1 MPLRQNPTAVGGT
14 GEAGMVTFQDQFG
27 QERWDCVMLDPGAS
41 AFLMGYGPFRRYVHM
56 LEECGFPKEHLKFV
70 KCDRKFFFGGD
81 ACSQCRWTVMLPVA
95 VSGRCGFIQGY
106 ILPGETPML
115 MGRPIMEAIGLIL
128 DCKRHRVR
136 LDDEPWQDL
145 IVGLHGEYLMP
156 LLDFENHDVEESP
169 HFELVVPG
177 DGGVTGDPV
186 QFIDF
191 NVAEQIFM
199 DEHMAPVET
208 YADEGEQKLRRH
220 HLTTFETQLNH
231 IEKEQQA
238 YVTSELHGLHEPKP
252 RVLWE
257 VYCGGARLSK
267 VAQSMG
273 MMVEEFS
280 YSTGW
285 DFDLREHQNQFLQR
299 LRAEMPDEL
308 FLAPECKLWSQMQN
322 ITART
327 EEQQVELQQQRQEH
341 HDTHLQFVA
350 MAYKEQVDGA
360 RHAHIEQPERALSW
374 KTVALRDL
382 PGFYVSFDQC
392 MYGCCC
398 LDYDD
403 HWRLVKKGTGLRT
416 TKAAMAAAMN
426 LRCDGQHAHCRLEGS
441 APGYGRRTAY
451 LEDYQP
457 GLAST
462 LAAAIYAL
470 NYLNAG
476 SMPQRWMNN
485 ELCKGS

>member
-1 MPLRQNPTAVGGT
+1 
-14 GEAGMVTFQDQFG
+14 
-27 QERWDCVMLDPGAS
+27 
-41 AFLMGYGPFRRYVHM
+41 
-56 LEECGFPKEHLKFV
+56 
-70 KCDRKFFFGGD
+70 
-81 ACSQCRWTVMLPVA
+81 
-95 VSGRCGFIQGY
+95 
-106 ILPGETPML
+106 
-115 MGRPIMEAIGLIL
+115 
-128 DCKRHRVR
+128 
-136 LDDEPWQDL
+136 
-145 IVGLHGEYLMP
+145 MP
-156 LLDFENHDVEESP
+156 LLDFDKHDVEDSP
-169 HFELVVPG
+169 HFELVVPN

-191 NVAEQIFM
+191 NMAEKVFL

-208 YADEGEQKLRRH
+208 YADGGESKLRRH
-220 HLTTFETQLNH
+220 HLTTFETKLNH

-267 VAQSMG
+267 VAHSMG
-273 MMVEEFS
+273 MKVEEFS
-280 YSTGW
+280 YATGW
-285 DFDLREHQNQFLQR
+285 DFNIRAHRDHFLQR

-308 FLAPECKLWSQMQN
+308 FLSPGCKLWSQMQN

-327 EEQQVELQQQRQEH
+327 EDQQVELQDQRQEH
-341 HDTHLQFVA
+341 HDTHLRFVA

-360 RHAHIEQPERALSW
+360 RHAHLEQPSKALSW

-382 PGFYVSFDQC
+382 PGFHVVFDQC

-398 LDYDD
+398 LDFDD
-403 HWRLVKKGTGLRT
+403 NWRLVKKGTGLRT

-451 LEDYQP
+451 LTS
-457 GLAST
+457 LAWHQRWLPPS
-462 LAAAIYAL
+462 LPL
-470 NYLNAG
+470 SCLNAG
-476 SMPQRWMNN
+476 SMPLRWMNN
-485 ELCKGS
+485 VLCKGS

>member
-1 MPLRQNPTAVGGT
+1 
-14 GEAGMVTFQDQFG
+14 
-27 QERWDCVMLDPGAS
+27 
-41 AFLMGYGPFRRYVHM
+41 
-56 LEECGFPKEHLKFV
+56 
-70 KCDRKFFFGGD
+70 
-81 ACSQCRWTVMLPVA
+81 
-95 VSGRCGFIQGY
+95 
-106 ILPGETPML
+106 
-115 MGRPIMEAIGLIL
+115 
-128 DCKRHRVR
+128 
-136 LDDEPWQDL
+136 
-145 IVGLHGEYLMP
+145 MP
-156 LLDFENHDVEESP
+156 LLDFDKHDVEESP
-169 HFELVVPG
+169 HFELVVPN

-186 QFIDF
+186 EFTDF
-191 NVAEQIFM
+191 NMAEKVFL

-208 YADEGEQKLRRH
+208 YADGGESKLRRH
-220 HLTTFETQLNH
+220 HLTTFETKLNH

-273 MMVEEFS
+273 MKVEEFS
-280 YSTGW
+280 YATGW
-285 DFDLREHQNQFLQR
+285 DFNIRAHRDHFLQR

-308 FLAPECKLWSQMQN
+308 FLSPECKLWSQMQN

-327 EEQQVELQQQRQEH
+327 EDQQVELQDQRQEH
-341 HDTHLQFVA
+341 HDTHLRFVA

-360 RHAHIEQPERALSW
+360 RHAHLEQPSKALSW

-382 PGFYVSFDQC
+382 PGFHVVFDQC

-398 LDYDD
+398 LDFDD
-403 HWRLVKKGTGLRT
+403 NWRLVKKGTGLRT

-462 LAAAIYAL
+462 LAAAIFAPELPQCWEYA
-470 NYLNAG
+470 AAVDE
-476 SMPQRWMNN
+476 QRAVQGQLIKLYTDSKVEAVRTVQRLHRNLGHPSTEALT
-485 ELCKGS
+485 ELLESRQASEAILEAARKYQCVACLRYKKPNQVAPASIKQVTEFGEKLLADVFWVKPGNVKYPVLSIVDAATKYQTAAVIHAEKGDDYIAAIERCWVQTLWASSDPCN